1 MTNGLSSPNNSRI
14 LTTGRCPVI
23 VLVRDDVKCTSY
35 LCYDGINLLLLAA
48 VVFAVGWSVVILW
61 VDHVWGD
68 AIDDFVD
75 RHGWF

>member
-1 MTNGLSSPNNSRI
+1 MGQSGICLLDALTMTNGLSASPNNGGCAMMVSI
-14 LTTGRCPVI
+14 
-23 VLVRDDVKCTSY
+23 Y
-35 LCYDGINLLLLAA
+35 FLLAA